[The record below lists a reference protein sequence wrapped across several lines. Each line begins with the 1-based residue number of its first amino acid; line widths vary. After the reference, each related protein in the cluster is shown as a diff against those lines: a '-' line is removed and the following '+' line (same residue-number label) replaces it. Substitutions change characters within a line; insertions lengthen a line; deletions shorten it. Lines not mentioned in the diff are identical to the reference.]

1 MKPVGKPLAQFRETL
16 PAQCGRGRSACR
28 WSVLG
33 WLGWIVLGGIPC
45 AGCMGCGPSGAATRG
60 NVSAP
65 ATTVG
70 LPPALPQAVLDK
82 VLEGAMSVLGHLD
95 NYDEALARAQVFDRL
110 NQWSHAVG
118 VPAGSQEWRI
128 DPLIETLPLELRESY
143 LLEQDASVHGASGS
157 VRLQPL
163 DSGVFD
169 ASADVTALRD
179 QRWLADI
186 AAYARGDAIDDID
199 VAKNIFDWTIR
210 SLAISSDPPMVPT
223 ATNPGSRWFLPG
235 EILLSGRASGPQ
247 RAWIFLELVR
257 HAGLDGVMLA
267 TGDATLQPWIP
278 AVLSGGE
285 AYLFEPTYGMPIPGP
300 RGEGVATARLAASDP
315 SILGGLSLPDRP
327 YPVQAADIAGLSVL
341 VAATPES
348 LSRRMQMLDE
358 HLAGG
363 MQINLAVAATP
374 LGQRAC
380 SALPGNGGGSPK
392 LWEFPWEVLRR
403 RRTDAAT
410 VNAAIGRELAV
421 MGVTMQQ
428 SAVGGQSRR
437 VVRPLYAARLRE
449 FRGELDGADGA
460 KLSYLLARPANAA
473 IAEAVKQAP
482 PPQADAIQRLYEQ
495 MKQDATYWLGSLT
508 LAEKDY
514 ETAADYLDRMTLQA
528 APDGRWADAART
540 HLARVWIGMGRNA
553 KAIELLREDP
563 SPQRFGSRLLADS
576 LEKKTR

>member
-1 MKPVGKPLAQFRETL
+1 VAS
-16 PAQCGRGRSACR
+16 RGD
-28 WSVLG
+28 V
-33 WLGWIVLGGIPC
+33 
-45 AGCMGCGPSGAATRG
+45 AATAD
-60 NVSAP
+60 AP
-65 ATTVG
+65 TKAVG
-70 LPPALPQAVLDK
+70 LPPAMPQAVLDK
-82 VLEGAMSVLGHLD
+82 LLEGAMSVLGHLD
-95 NYDEALARAQVFDRL
+95 DYDEALACAQVFDRL
-110 NQWSHAVG
+110 NQWSHAVV
-118 VPAGSQEWRI
+118 VPAANKEWRI
-128 DPLIETLPLELRESY
+128 DPLVETLPLELRESY
-143 LLEQDASVHGASGS
+143 SLERDATLHGASGL
-157 VRLQPL
+157 VRPQPL
-163 DSGVFD
+163 DSGMFD

-267 TGDATLQPWIP
+267 TGDATPRPWIP

-285 AYLFEPTYGMPIPGP
+285 AYLFEPTYGIPIPGP

-315 SILGGLSLPDRP
+315 SILRGLSVSDRP
-327 YPVQAADIAGLSVL
+327 YPVQAADIARLSVL

-363 MQINLAVAATP
+363 MQIDLAVAATP

-380 SALPGNGGGSPK
+380 NALPGNAGTPR

-403 RRTDAAT
+403 RRTDAAA
-410 VNAAIGRELAV
+410 VNTAIGRELAV

-482 PPQADAIQRLYEQ
+482 SPQADAIKRLYEQ
-495 MKQDATYWLGSLT
+495 MKQDATYWLGLLT

-514 ETAADYLDRMTLQA
+514 ETAADYLDRMTLKA

-540 HLARVWIGMGRNA
+540 NLARAWIGMGRNA
-553 KAIELLREDP
+553 EAIQLLREDP

-576 LEKKTR
+576 LEKKPR